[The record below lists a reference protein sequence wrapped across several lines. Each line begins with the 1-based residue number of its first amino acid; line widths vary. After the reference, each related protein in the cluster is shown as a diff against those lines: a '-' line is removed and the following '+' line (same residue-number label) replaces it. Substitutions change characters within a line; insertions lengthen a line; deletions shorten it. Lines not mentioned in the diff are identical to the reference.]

1 MSKTDRI
8 GVLLIALTLALWG
21 WVAPVHGAW
30 VLLDTFDDD
39 LTGTLDGQSNSQGI
53 WDTDGEATTLVR
65 VVADGTNQVLSVRA
79 NSNDSSTGSREFAGP
94 LNSLSIPDSSSAA
107 TLYLRF
113 RHNGDGGNQRFGLW
127 DQGGTNASAADVNG
141 IDLQFILLDDLAL
154 APNKFRLVSR
164 LAGSSNV
171 TLDNSLDVGTWYS
184 MWVVIDQTTD
194 TYDVYLR
201 GGAYAVQTLIRSDIG
216 FRNPTTTP
224 LNGFAGQATYNA
236 TYTVS
241 SDLDDI
247 HLDPSGVNLTEPVSP
262 EPPAPKTYDVY
273 LIAGQSN
280 ADGRAY
286 TNLLT
291 GELAAFAGAQANVR
305 LFFANPANSDP
316 VNPTYKTGWV
326 ALKPGYAVP
335 PGFSGALPS
344 DRFGFELSFGQ
355 ALAERHPE
363 RNIALLKVTR
373 GGTSLSADW
382 DPVGGAN
389 TMWQTFTNQVPAALA
404 ALAAGGNSYT
414 IRGMIWHQG
423 ESDGGNPTFDADLT
437 QFIGA
442 TRAFLGLPEMPFAIG
457 ELERDDIT
465 PTVSSRTYQLQA
477 MAAVDAADPF
487 SGIVSSAGFL
497 TIDGTHFDTPSV
509 IVFGQRYAE
518 AIDDID
524 SDELPDKWETQYFN
538 SITNSAG
545 SVSDDWDHDFFSD
558 RSEFGAGTD
567 PARSDSLLQMHS
579 LAAVGADGFEL
590 TWSSV
595 TGKSYQVQQTTTL
608 STGWTNLQSNILAT
622 PPLNTYTAIVER
634 TASRFFR
641 IQVNVTP

>member
-1 MSKTDRI
+1 MLNFKHNPVPFIMIS
-8 GVLLIALTLALWG
+8 LAFWG
-21 WVAPVHGAW
+21 WAVPVQGAW

-39 LTGTLDGQSNSQGI
+39 LIGTLDGQSNSQGV
-53 WDTDGEATTLVR
+53 WDTDSEATAR
-65 VVADGTNQVLSVRA
+65 VSVIADGTNQVLSVRA

-94 LNSLSIPDSSSAA
+94 LGSLSIPDSSSAA

-113 RHNGDGGNQRFGLW
+113 RHNGDGGSQRFGLW

-141 IDLQFILLDDLAL
+141 LDLQFILLDDLAL

-164 LAGSSNV
+164 LTGSSNV

-194 TYDVYLR
+194 TYDVYLK
-201 GGAYAVQTLIRSDIG
+201 GGAYTVQTLIRSDID
-216 FRNPTTTP
+216 FRNATSTT
-224 LNGFAGQATYNA
+224 LNGFAGQGTYNA
-236 TYTVS
+236 TYTVTS
-241 SDLDDI
+241 YLDDI
-247 HLDPSGVNLTEPVSP
+247 HLDPSGVNLSEPVSP
-262 EPPAPKTYDVY
+262 EPPALKTYDVY

-280 ADGRAY
+280 ADGRGY

-291 GELAAFAGAQANVR
+291 GELAAFAGTQANVR
-305 LFFANPANSDP
+305 IFFANPANSDP

-326 ALKPGYAVP
+326 ALKTGYAVP

-344 DRFGFELSFGQ
+344 DRFGFELSFGR
-355 ALAERHPE
+355 ALAEHHPD

-382 DPVGGAN
+382 DPAGGAN
-389 TMWQTFTNQVPAALA
+389 YMWQTFTNQVPAALA
-404 ALAAGGNSYT
+404 ALATGGNSYT

-423 ESDGGNPTFDADLT
+423 ESDGGNPTFQADLT

-442 TRAFLGLPEMPFAIG
+442 TRAFLGLPELAFAIG
-457 ELERDDIT
+457 ELERDDVT

-477 MAAVDAADPF
+477 MASVAAADPF

-509 IVFGQRYAE
+509 IAFGQRYAE
-518 AIDDID
+518 AIEDID
-524 SDELPDKWETQYFN
+524 SDNLPDAWETHYFG

-545 SVSDDWDHDFFSD
+545 GASDDWDHDFFSD
-558 RSEFGAGTD
+558 RSELGAGTD
-567 PARSDSLLQMHS
+567 PSKPESLLAIRS
-579 LAAVGADGFEL
+579 LSAVETAGFVL

-595 TGKSYQVQQTTTL
+595 TGKTYQVQHTTTL
-608 STGWTNLQSNILAT
+608 STGWTNLHSNILAT
-622 PPLNTYTAIVER
+622 PPLNTYTATVER
-634 TASRFFR
+634 ASSRFFR

>member
-1 MSKTDRI
+1 MTKTNRT
-8 GVLLIALTLALWG
+8 GVLFIALTLSLWG
-21 WVAPVHGAW
+21 WVEPAQGAW
-30 VLLDTFDDD
+30 VLLDAFDDD
-39 LTGTLDGQSNSQGI
+39 LIGTLDGQSNSQGV
-53 WDTDGEATTLVR
+53 WDTDNEATAR
-65 VVADGTNQVLSVRA
+65 VSVSADNTNHVLSVRA
-79 NSNDSSTGSREFAGP
+79 NGNASTDSREFAGP
-94 LNSLSIPDSSSAA
+94 LDTLSIPDSSSAA

-113 RHNGDGGNQRFGLW
+113 RHNGDGGYQRFGLW
-127 DQGGTNASAADVNG
+127 DQGGTNASAADLNG
-141 IDLQFILLDDLAL
+141 LDLQFILLDDLAL
-154 APNKFRLVSR
+154 AANKFRLVSR
-164 LAGSSNV
+164 LTGSANV

-216 FRNPTTTP
+216 FRNPTSTP

-247 HLDPSGVNLTEPVSP
+247 HLDPSGINLTEPVSP
-262 EPPAPKTYDVY
+262 EPPAPKAYDVY

-280 ADGRAY
+280 ADGRAF

-291 GELAAFAGAQANVR
+291 GALAAFAGEQANVR
-305 LFFANPANSDP
+305 LFFANPANADP

-326 ALKPGYAVP
+326 TLKPGYAVP

-423 ESDGGNPTFDADLT
+423 ESDGGNPTFEADLA

-477 MAAVDAADPF
+477 MDAVDAADLF
-487 SGIVSSAGFL
+487 SGTVSAAGFL

-538 SITNSAG
+538 SITNSTG
-545 SVSDDWDHDFFSD
+545 NVSDDWDHDFFPD

-608 STGWTNLQSNILAT
+608 AAGWTNLQSNILAT
-622 PPLNTYTAIVER
+622 PPLNTYTATVER

>member
-1 MSKTDRI
+1 MIKTDRL
-8 GVLLIALTLALWG
+8 GVLFIALTLALWG
-21 WVAPVHGAW
+21 WVEPAQGSWA
-30 VLLDTFDDD
+30 LLDAFDDD
-39 LTGTLDGQSNSQGI
+39 LRGTLDGQSNSQGV
-53 WDTDGEATTLVR
+53 WDTDSEATAR
-65 VVADGTNQVLSVRA
+65 VSVIADGTNQVLSVRA

-94 LNSLSIPDSSSAA
+94 LGSLSIPDSSSAA

-113 RHNGDGGNQRFGLW
+113 RHNGDGGSQRFGLW

-164 LAGSSNV
+164 LTGSSNV

-201 GGAYAVQTLIRSDIG
+201 GGAYAVQTLIRSDVG
-216 FRNPTTTP
+216 FRNATSTT
-224 LNGFAGQATYNA
+224 LNGFAGQGTYNA
-236 TYTVS
+236 TYTVT

-247 HLDPSGVNLTEPVSP
+247 HLDPSGVNLTDPVSP
-262 EPPAPKTYDVY
+262 PPPTPKAYDVY

-280 ADGRAY
+280 ADGRGY

-291 GELAAFAGAQANVR
+291 GELAAFAGTQSNVR
-305 LFFANPANSDP
+305 IFFANPANSDP

-344 DRFGFELSFGQ
+344 DRFGFELSFGR
-355 ALAERHPE
+355 ALAEHHPD

-389 TMWQTFTNQVPAALA
+389 YMWQTFTNQVPAALA
-404 ALAAGGNSYT
+404 TLTAGGNSYT

-423 ESDGGNPTFDADLT
+423 ESDGGNPTFQADLA

-457 ELERDDIT
+457 ELERDDVT

-477 MAAVDAADPF
+477 MASVAAADPF

-509 IVFGQRYAE
+509 ISFGQRYAD

-524 SDELPDKWETQYFN
+524 SDELPDAWETHYFG
-538 SITNSAG
+538 SITNSVGGA
-545 SVSDDWDHDFFSD
+545 SDDWDHDFFSD
-558 RSEFGAGTD
+558 RSEFGAGTN
-567 PARSDSLLQMHS
+567 PTQPDSLLAIRS
-579 LAAVGADGFEL
+579 LSPVEPAGFVL

-595 TGKSYQVQQTTTL
+595 TGKTYQVQHTTTL
-608 STGWTNLQSNILAT
+608 ATGWTNLHSNILAT
-622 PPLNTYTAIVER
+622 PPLNTYTSAVER
-634 TASRFFR
+634 AASGFYR
-641 IQVNVTP
+641 IEVNVTP